1 MKIDGGRAPLQEWFT
16 PFESRPA
23 RYAAALGAVGFAVAV
38 QLLIRPII
46 ASPFIVAFGAVAFC
60 ACFCGLGPSLLVIAI
75 TGVAAAL
82 FFMPV
87 LTIAAP
93 SPLLA
98 ILAFAAVSLFIVL
111 LGKRAQDA
119 LTAQRQLS
127 SALQA
132 TEARWRSL
140 ADAIPQIVWTADA
153 KGAVD
158 YANQRWLEYVGITI
172 AEARLQGWPN
182 TVHPDDV
189 DAVLGRWK
197 EATRNG
203 APYEVESRLKRGAD
217 GAFHWFLSRGHPVRD
232 ESGQVVKW
240 FGTSTDID
248 DQKRATERARFLAE
262 ASRELA
268 SSLDYEATLQS
279 VTRAAI
285 PHFADWASVNLLSDN
300 GQIQQVAVAH
310 SDPRKVQ
317 LAHELA
323 RKYPVNPNDPVGVPN
338 VLRTGKAELLP
349 QIPDE
354 LLVRLIPDQELL
366 RVIRELH
373 LRSSLVAPIIARGKT
388 LGAISF
394 IMAES
399 NRRHTEDDL
408 ALAEELGRRA
418 GGALDNARLYRD
430 LQAASRLKDEFVSTV
445 SHELR
450 TPLTA
455 ILGWTHILGSSPPSQ
470 EKLAR
475 GVSVIER
482 NAKAQAQLID
492 DLLDLSRVV
501 TGKMRLAV
509 REMSAIEVVAAALET
524 VRPSAEAKSIRLQSV
539 LDPDAGPLLG
549 DPDRLQQIVWN
560 LLSNAVKFTPKGGR
574 VQVRLLRVQSQVE
587 IEVVDTGEGIAKE
600 FLPHVFERFVQAD
613 SSVSR
618 AHGGLGLGLAIAKH
632 LTELHGGTLEASSP
646 GLGQGATFSV
656 KIPLSA
662 MRAASA
668 GDGHP
673 AVSGRTAPPRSP
685 ENALRGAAVLVVEDA
700 QDARELLVEVLREAG
715 AQVKAVSNVP
725 EALAV
730 LSNSV
735 LDLLVSDIGMPGA
748 DGYSL
753 IREVRKHHAALPAV
767 ALTAYA
773 RGEDR
778 AKAIT
783 EGFDVHLPKP
793 VDPGELIGVASALLR
808 RRASR

>member
-1 MKIDGGRAPLQEWFT
+1 MNDGGRAPLQELFA
-16 PFESRPA
+16 PFQSRPA
-23 RYAAALGAVGFAVAV
+23 RYAVALVAIGFAIAV
-38 QLLIRPII
+38 QLAMRPVVS
-46 ASPFIVAFGAVAFC
+46 SPFIVAFGAVAFC
-60 ACFCGLGPSLLVIAI
+60 AWFCGVGPSVLAIVITSVTAMR
-75 TGVAAAL
+75 
-82 FFMPV
+82 FFLPA

-93 SPLLA
+93 TPLFA
-98 ILAFAAVSLFIVL
+98 VLAFAAMSLFITL
-111 LGKRAQDA
+111 LGKQARG
-119 LTAQRQLS
+119 
-127 SALQA
+127 ALQA
-132 TEARWRSL
+132 QHKLSKALQEGEARWRSL
-140 ADAIPQIVWTADA
+140 AEAIPQIVWTADER
-153 KGAVD
+153 GDID
-158 YANQRWLEYVGITI
+158 YANHRWLEFVGISMTD
-172 AEARLQGWPN
+172 ARRLGWPN
-182 TVHPDDV
+182 TIHPDDV
-189 DAVLGRWK
+189 QLVLSRWQ
-197 EATRNG
+197 EAKAKGTL
-203 APYEVESRLKRGAD
+203 YEVESRLKRASD
-217 GAFHWFLSRGHPVRD
+217 GSWRWFLARGQPIRD
-232 ESGQVVKW
+232 DSGKVTKW

-248 DQKRATERARFLAE
+248 DQKRAEGRARFLAE

-268 SSLDYEATLQS
+268 SSLDYEATLQA

-285 PHFADWASVNLLSDN
+285 PHFADWASVSLLTDN
-300 GQIQQVAVAH
+300 GQIQQVAVWH

-323 RKYPVNPNDPVGVPN
+323 RKYPPNPNDPVGVPN

-354 LLVRLIPDQELL
+354 LLVQLIPDQELL
-366 RVIRELH
+366 RIIRELQ

-399 NRRHTEDDL
+399 NRRHGEDDL

-418 GGALDNARLYRD
+418 GAALDNARLYRD
-430 LQAASRLKDEFVSTV
+430 LQVASRLKDEFVSTL

-455 ILGWTHILGSSPPSQ
+455 ILGWTHILGSSPPSP
-470 EKLAR
+470 EKLLR

-509 REMSAIEVVAAALET
+509 RQMSPIEVVEAALET
-524 VRPSAEAKSIRLQSV
+524 VRPSAEAKGIRLHSV
-539 LDPDAGPLLG
+539 LDPAAGPLLG

-560 LLSNAVKFTPKGGR
+560 LVSNAVKFTPKGGR

-587 IEVVDTGEGIAKE
+587 IEVADDGQGITPE
-600 FLPHVFERFVQAD
+600 FLPHVFERFVQGDA
-613 SSVSR
+613 SVSR

-632 LTELHGGTLEASSP
+632 LTELHGGTLEARSA

-662 MRAASA
+662 TRGASA
-668 GDGHP
+668 ADVHP
-673 AVSGRTAPPRSP
+673 AVNGPSAPLRP
-685 ENALRGAAVLVVEDA
+685 AAGVLRGAAVLVVEDA
-700 QDARELLVEVLREAG
+700 QDARELLVEVLQEAG

-725 EALAV
+725 DALAI
-730 LSNSV
+730 LSSST
-735 LDLLVSDIGMPGA
+735 LDLLVSDIGMPVA

-753 IREVRKHHAALPAV
+753 IREVRKQHAALPAV

-793 VDPGELIGVASALLR
+793 IDPGELIGVASALLR
-808 RRASR
+808 RRAQR